1 MGWRRS
7 MIVGV
12 VLIGGGVAAMLL
24 VRRRAPQSEVLD
36 INVDRGLSDCPW
48 PPEVRDPNG
57 PAGGG
62 PTAVDGNSYLTRENV
77 YLVLRDNDR
86 VFLAERVREVQCIR
100 PSPGP
105 DIMIELDPNLGPL
118 GDDQPPAVNPN
129 VINTSRDA
137 SADVTA
143 YRRVRKLLHDTR
155 VTDPWAFQVLENW
168 YASNHREG
176 IGEGRLTE
184 MGKAAVA
191 LYYVQMFLGEPTI
204 RVDVK
209 FFRDLAEGHVCVPG
223 GAGSDASGL
232 PACPDGGFM

>member
-1 MGWRRS
+1 MAWRTS
-7 MIVGV
+7 TLVGAAF
-12 VLIGGGVAAMLL
+12 IGGGVAAVLL
-24 VRRRAPQSEVLD
+24 VRRPAPQPDLLD

-57 PAGGG
+57 PAEPRPEGADRGD
-62 PTAVDGNSYLTRENV
+62 VTRKNV

-86 VFLAERVREVQCIR
+86 VFLAERVLEVQCIR

-129 VINTSRDA
+129 VMSSRQDA

-155 VTDPWAFQVLENW
+155 VTDPLAFQVVEDW
-168 YASNHREG
+168 YASNRHEG
-176 IGEGRLTE
+176 IGEARLTE

-191 LYYVQMFLGEPTI
+191 LYYVQIFLGEPTL

-209 FFRDLAEGHVCVPG
+209 FFRELEGDHVCVPG
-223 GAGSDASGL
+223 GYGIDASGL